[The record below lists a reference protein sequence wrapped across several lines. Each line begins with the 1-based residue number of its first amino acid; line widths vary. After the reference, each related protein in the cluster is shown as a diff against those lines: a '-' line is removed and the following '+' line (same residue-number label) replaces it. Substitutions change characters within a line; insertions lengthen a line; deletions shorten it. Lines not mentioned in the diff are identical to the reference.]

1 LCRMALG
8 VVLLYGA
15 QFLRFDGR
23 PGESQPRHASWWL
36 LCLSRGGFEGGRAG
50 VLAWSSFVHQF
61 QGPVDEGSRAVQ
73 RPTWRRPVSSG
84 LHSVGNGSA
93 VPGMA
98 TQHWGWP
105 HRAGG
110 DKGDALCLPCV
121 MASSW
126 MDAEL
131 VVVRLSRAPLS
142 PFEGR
147 GEKEGRELAA

>member
-23 PGESQPRHASWWL
+23 PGESQPRHTSWWL

-98 TQHWGWP
+98 TQHRGWP

-110 DKGDALCLPCV
+110 DKGDA
-121 MASSW
+121 SW
-126 MDAEL
+126 RHPGWTLNWWSYAFRE
-131 VVVRLSRAPLS
+131 RHCPLSRGVARRKDES
-142 PFEGR
+142 WWHSAT
-147 GEKEGRELAA
+147 K